1 MINRIQ
7 HMPPHFMQSMLH
19 VVQVPPD
26 WNGTILMQSMLHVVQ
41 VLPDWNG
48 KIKGLSV
55 GARSLVT
62 WTNTKKNVV

>member
-1 MINRIQ
+1 MVNFYNMINRIK
-7 HMPPHFMQSMLH
+7 HMPPPLPHLMQSMLH

-26 WNGTILMQSMLHVVQ
+26 WNGT
-41 VLPDWNG
+41 
-48 KIKGLSV
+48 IKGLSV